1 MELFLQC
8 KSNPWEEKKKESV
21 IRLVSSPSL
30 PSPTHLITPLL
41 LPPLLPHSTTIVVF
55 LSPLPHLQSCTKQ
68 AISKVQAFS
77 SSCVWISLRYAS
89 TFAFFFLS
97 FPFPPTLRFAWIP
110 FPLIYRFPLCLP
122 LPMALDSGRSSAFT
136 TVFTS

>member
-89 TFAFFFLS
+89 TFAFFFLHS
-97 FPFPPTLRFAWIP
+97 HSPLLSDAWIP
-110 FPLIYRFPLCLP
+110 LPLIYRFLLCLP

>member
-1 MELFLQC
+1 LELFLQC
-8 KSNPWEEKKKESV
+8 KSNPREEKKRKRNKVGFFS
-21 IRLVSSPSL
+21 ITPITYRP
-30 PSPTHLITPLL
+30 HMITPLL

-89 TFAFFFLS
+89 TFAFFFLHS
-97 FPFPPTLRFAWIP
+97 HSPLLSDAWIP
-110 FPLIYRFPLCLP
+110 LPLIYRFLLCLP